1 MRNPG
6 GPGEGTRERA
16 GHERRPR
23 PEEAPAW
30 GVGGTHR
37 RWANSR
43 VPGGGSQDPPPGT
56 RMSAS
61 RGWDI
66 AASGRSAIRGRNA
79 GRELRRGRRQRR
91 PRWPGTV
98 LPSGPERGP
107 EREHDGKAPLSL
119 TRPEPFR
126 ARASLLQLGN
136 QTRRPVISLLGFPG
150 SWKPG
155 ARSPAQRD
163 SPVSKDTSKSA
174 PDGGQ
179 PADGLVCV
187 RGGAQR
193 ARESETRPGPGSCGP
208 VRWESIAGELL

>member
-1 MRNPG
+1 
-6 GPGEGTRERA
+6 
-16 GHERRPR
+16 
-23 PEEAPAW
+23 
-30 GVGGTHR
+30 
-37 RWANSR
+37 
-43 VPGGGSQDPPPGT
+43 
-56 RMSAS
+56 MSAS

-208 VRWESIAGELL
+208 VR

>member
-107 EREHDGKAPLSL
+107 EREHDGKSPLSL

-136 QTRRPVISLLGFPG
+136 QTRRPVRQGG
-150 SWKPG
+150 G
-155 ARSPAQRD
+155 AVPRR
-163 SPVSKDTSKSA
+163 
-174 PDGGQ
+174 G
-179 PADGLVCV
+179 V
-187 RGGAQR
+187 RGRGWSPR
-193 ARESETRPGPGSCGP
+193 ARPPPIRR
-208 VRWESIAGELL
+208 VWEGLRSLT